1 MTTINEENRKTL
13 RKSMKVVCDFQETD
27 TAPTSLVPVGI
38 ASEYEGLAGL
48 NSFLDTVVLMDLAGD
63 GFLNDGSAVPI
74 QPETD
79 TYRYGYI
86 SEDVA
91 QPDGTFLTPFGVQ
104 VSAAEYWDMVTVEI
118 ADEHGNIESRQIDP
132 HWVSGTAT
140 IYIDSWTPGER
151 AYIVGVHL
159 GKYWRW
165 DNSTLL
171 DVSLDLR
178 GVNTQIGGDLEVSS
192 IEIQAYEPNDYTE
205 VIGRIPKGSP
215 IRYLAGY
222 SGDMSEIRLFYL
234 SEDVSWDNNVL
245 TVRGQDASMLL
256 DDVSVPI
263 EANYSSQNIGVRI
276 KNRIE
281 KALEDID
288 YTTVGTY
295 PSLPTS
301 SAQRYILQEAT
312 NRALIS
318 QYMNMYCD
326 SDYIKPIYVD
336 AGIPTLYWT
345 DIDRTWDIY
354 ADEITDLDILIEHNI
369 NEIMA
374 VIEEY
379 YERYNSEIETVEAV
393 AGRTYFIDTDNPIE
407 GIQNLTISPEPTSK
421 SLVDG
426 NTVKFMAAA
435 TTTYTISGY
444 QVMVDLKNSNNP
456 YVIQNNEKGIAYTF
470 DNPMPSTDADVGS
483 VTKLCLPTLL
493 SRSNIVYEFTYRG
506 NPHIQ
511 PRDILNVEIAT
522 WVTSQV
528 VLDGLYPETDLYP
541 ATDLYPYATYK
552 EARHMEKEWV
562 MMTVDSITI
571 EHSEGGTTSKIRARR
586 GAV

>member
-27 TAPTSLVPVGI
+27 SDPTSIVPVGI
-38 ASEYEGLAGL
+38 AEEYEGLAGL
-48 NSFLDTVVLMDLAGD
+48 NSLLDTIVLMDLSGN
-63 GFLNDGSAVPI
+63 GFLNDGSALPI

-79 TYRYGYI
+79 TYRYGYM
-86 SEDVA
+86 SADA
-91 QPDGTFLTPFGVQ
+91 SLPDGTFVSPFGVTL
-104 VSAAEYWDMVTVEI
+104 S
-118 ADEHGNIESRQIDP
+118 ADENWDIVTLEVADERGNVETRLITP

-178 GVNTQIGGDLEVSS
+178 GVNTEIGGELEVSS
-192 IEIQAYEPNDYTE
+192 IEIQAYEPNNYTE

-222 SGDMSEIRLFYL
+222 GGDMSEIRQFYL

-245 TVRGQDASMLL
+245 TVRGQDASMFLE
-256 DDVSVPI
+256 DDTTPTKV
-263 EANYSSQNIGVRI
+263 EYGNLNIGYRLW
-276 KNRIE
+276 NRFQSILADINYTE
-281 KALEDID
+281 K
-288 YTTVGTY
+288 GTY
-295 PSLPTS
+295 PNILTGDIVLILKEGTS
-301 SAQRYILQEAT
+301 RS
-312 NRALIS
+312 LIS
-318 QYMNMYCD
+318 QYMNICCD
-326 SDYIKPIYVD
+326 EDYIKPIYVD
-336 AGIPTLYWT
+336 AGIPILYWNG
-345 DIDRTWDIY
+345 INRAWDIY
-354 ADEITDLDILIEHNI
+354 ADEIAELNILVEHNI
-369 NEIMA
+369 NEINA
-374 VIEEY
+374 VIEDY
-379 YERYNSEIETVEAV
+379 YYQYFAEIETVEATS
-393 AGRTYFIDTDNPIE
+393 GKTYFVNLDNPALSESNIH
-407 GIQNLTISPEPTSK
+407 INPSPTSM
-421 SLVDG
+421 SLIDF
-426 NTVKFMAAA
+426 NTVKFVAAA
-435 TTTYTISGY
+435 TTTYTVYGY
-444 QVMVDLKNSNNP
+444 EAMTELTNSNNP
-456 YVIQNNEKGIAYTF
+456 YVVQNSEKGITYTF
-470 DNPMPSTDADVGS
+470 SDPMPIMDANIGS

-511 PRDILNVEIAT
+511 PRDTINVEIAT

-541 ATDLYPYATYK
+541 ATDLYPNATYK
-552 EARHMEKEWV
+552 KVRHMEKEWV
-562 MMTVDSITI
+562 MMTVDSVTI
-571 EHSEGGTTSKIRARR
+571 EHSEGGTTSKIRARK